1 MWVLTRLRAVIG
13 IAIALLAHDRTRT
26 VIAIFGVAIAV
37 LSVTLLA
44 GVGVGVIET
53 GEEQF
58 DRADRDLWVTGGPL
72 QIQPGTVGGIEN
84 TVVDSHQLAAEL
96 DEHPDVS
103 NAVPMSFQTVYI
115 STDRDEF
122 ETIVGSG
129 VPGVGGGTVSI
140 EEGAG
145 FSGADTHYADGS
157 YDGEMTHEAIVDPGA
172 AETYDL
178 EVGDTIYVGGTINA
192 AARNEFEIV
201 GISPTFSSFLGEE
214 TVTLRLSE
222 LQTLTGTAA
231 ADRATLISVSL
242 EEGADPESVAAELQ
256 ADHPDYDVRTNQE
269 QLVATLQQQAV
280 VLASGTSLV
289 VLAVIAGMTLT
300 LNLLMSLVYQQ
311 REAFSMLTALGAPLS
326 TPVGVAA
333 VQAIVVGSIGGVVGV
348 GLTIPAAEALNFIAL
363 EITGFEG
370 IVRLSPEI
378 LYGGFAIAMVMG
390 LFGGIASAWRI
401 GRSINIESLRG

>member
-1 MWVLTRLRAVIG
+1 MIVLTRLRAVVG
-13 IAIALLAHDRTRT
+13 LALRLLAHDRNRT
-26 VIAIFGVAIAV
+26 LIAVGGVAIAV

-72 QIQPGTVGGIEN
+72 EIQPGTVGGIEN
-84 TVVDSHQLAAEL
+84 TVVDSHTLAEEIQA
-96 DEHPDVS
+96 HPEVR

-122 ETIVGSG
+122 ETIVASG
-129 VPGVGGGTVSI
+129 VPGAGGAVSI
-140 EEGAG
+140 EDGTG
-145 FSGADTHYADGS
+145 FTGGDTHYADGS
-157 YDGEMTHEAIVDPGA
+157 YDGEMTHQAIVDPGA

-214 TVTLRLSE
+214 TVTIRLSE

-231 ADRATLISVSL
+231 VDRATLISVSL
-242 EEGADPESVAAELQ
+242 IDDSDPETVASELQ
-256 ADHPDYDVRTNQE
+256 ADHPGYDIRTNQE

-280 VLASGTSLV
+280 VLASGVSLV
-289 VLAVIAGMTLT
+289 VLAVIAGVTLT
-300 LNLLMSLVYQQ
+300 INLLMSLVYQQ
-311 REAFSMLTALGAPLS
+311 RRAFSMLTALGAPLS
-326 TPVGVAA
+326 TPIGVAI
-333 VQAIVVGSIGGVVGV
+333 VQAVVVGTIGGLLGV
-348 GLTIPAAEALNFIAL
+348 GISIPAAEGLNLIAL
-363 EITGFEG
+363 ELTGFDG
-370 IVRLSPEI
+370 IVRLSSEI
-378 LYGGFAIAMVMG
+378 LYGGLVIAFVMG
-390 LFGGIASAWRI
+390 LVGAIAAAWRI
-401 GRSINIESLRG
+401 GRSIDMAALEA